1 MSELKFKVGQTVR
14 IKEGSF
20 PLNNPDG
27 YGLIGQLATIIR
39 SWDPRRGTGAMNI
52 ARSEDIQFFELNQ
65 YDVHIN
71 GNLYS
76 LNEDWL
82 EAE

>member
-1 MSELKFKVGQTVR
+1 MR
-14 IKEGSF
+14 IKEGTF

-27 YGLIGQLATIIR
+27 YQLIGQLATIIR
-39 SWDPRRGTGAMNI
+39 SWNPRKGTNGMNI

-65 YDVHIN
+65 YDVHI
-71 GNLYS
+71 GNNFYS

-82 EAE
+82 ETK